1 MKMLEELSKHGE
13 TEGQAKLHRWSMIR
27 RTKEKRQAAQADM
40 ARLLVRHASMCHI
53 SIGCVRCVSVCECVC
68 VRGGRSQILG

>member
-1 MKMLEELSKHGE
+1 MKILEELSKHGE
-13 TEGQAKLHRWSMIR
+13 TEGQAKLHRWSMNR

-53 SIGCVRCVSVCECVC
+53 SIGCVRCVLDV
-68 VRGGRSQILG
+68 